1 MRYVDEFRN
10 AQAAR
15 QLIAQIRELATRR
28 WVLMEVCGGQT
39 HSLLRYGIDE
49 ALEDCVELI
58 HGPGCPVCVTDT
70 AVLDLAVEA
79 ALQPGW
85 VLAGFGDMLRVPG
98 TRLSLLQ
105 AQALGARVLP
115 VYSPLD
121 AVEYAREHLQLQ
133 VVFLAVGFETTA
145 PATALA
151 VLEAHRLGLTNFSVL
166 SAHVRVLPAMEWL
179 MQASIR
185 VQAFLAA
192 GHVCTV
198 TGYGDYHAFVQRYRL
213 PVAIAGF
220 EPLDLLQA
228 ILTCVRQLEA
238 GTSSVE
244 NCYSRAVTEGG
255 NPAAQRLVQQVYV
268 PCDRN
273 WRGFG
278 EIPGGGLQLCPQFSA
293 YDAETRLAGRNFS
306 QSTREELAPAKPHSL
321 MMPVLESAAACRAG
335 EVLAGLL
342 KPPDCPH
349 FGRGCHPDAPLGAPM
364 VSSEGACAAWFRY
377 HPPQHES
384 AVSS

>member
-1 MRYVDEFRN
+1 MRYVDEFRDP
-10 AQAAR
+10 ARAR
-15 QLIAQIRELATRR
+15 QLIEHIRSLASRR

-39 HSLLRYGIDE
+39 HSLLRYGLDE
-49 ALEDCVELI
+49 ALADCVELI

-70 AVLDLAVEA
+70 AVLDLAVA
-79 ALQPGW
+79 ASLRPGW

-98 TRLSLLQ
+98 TKLSLLQ
-105 AQALGARVLP
+105 AQARGGRVLP

-121 AVEYAREHLQLQ
+121 AVEYARQQPQLQ

-151 VLEAHRLGLTNFSVL
+151 VLEARRLGLENFSLL

-185 VQAFLAA
+185 VQGFLAA

-198 TGYGDYHAFVQRYRL
+198 TGFSDYRAFAARHRV

-228 ILTCVRQLEA
+228 ICACIRQLEGGA
-238 GTSSVE
+238 AFAE
-244 NCYSRAVTEGG
+244 NCYPRAVVEGG
-255 NPAAQRLVQQVYV
+255 NPAARRIVEQVYE
-268 PCDRN
+268 PCDRS

-278 EIPGGGLQLCPQFSA
+278 EIPQGGLRLRASFSA
-293 YDAETRLAGRNFS
+293 FDAEARLAG
-306 QSTREELAPAKPHSL
+306 TELPCPE
-321 MMPVLESAAACRAG
+321 PTTCRAG

-342 KPPDCPH
+342 KPPDCIH
-349 FGRGCHPDAPLGAPM
+349 FGRGCHPDTPLGAPM

-377 HPPQHES
+377 HPPALEQQS
-384 AVSS
+384 ADV

>member
-1 MRYVDEFRN
+1 MRYVDEFRDPGR
-10 AQAAR
+10 AR
-15 QLIAQIRELATRR
+15 DLIEHIRGLATRR

-39 HSLLRYGIDE
+39 HSLLRYGLDE
-49 ALEDCVELI
+49 ALADCVELI

-70 AVLDLAVEA
+70 AVLDLAVEVS
-79 ALQPGW
+79 LQPGW

-98 TRLSLLQ
+98 TKLSLLQ
-105 AQALGARVLP
+105 AQARGGRVLP

-121 AVEYAREHLQLQ
+121 AVEYAREHSQLQ

-151 VLEAHRLGLTNFSVL
+151 VLEAQRLGLQNFSLL

-185 VQAFLAA
+185 VQGFLAA

-198 TGYGDYHAFVQRYRL
+198 TGFSDYHAFAARHRV

-228 ILTCVRQLEA
+228 ISACIRQLESGDA
-238 GTSSVE
+238 FAE
-244 NCYSRAVTEGG
+244 NCYPRAVVEGG
-255 NPAAQRLVQQVYV
+255 NPAAWRLVEQVYE
-268 PCDRN
+268 PCDQS

-278 EIPGGGLQLCPQFSA
+278 QVPQGGLRLRCQFSA
-293 YDAETRLAGRNFS
+293 FNAQLRLTGTVLPVS
-306 QSTREELAPAKPHSL
+306 EPST
-321 MMPVLESAAACRAG
+321 CRAG

-342 KPPDCPH
+342 KPPDCVH
-349 FGRGCHPDAPLGAPM
+349 FGRGCHPDTPLGAPM

-377 HPPQHES
+377 HPPALEQLS
-384 AVSS
+384 ADV

>member
-1 MRYVDEFRN
+1 MRYVDEFRDSDGVL
-10 AQAAR
+10 R
-15 QLIAQIRELATRR
+15 LVEKIGRSTSRS
-28 WVLMEVCGGQT
+28 WVIMEVCGGQT

-49 ALEDCVELI
+49 ALAGSVELI
-58 HGPGCPVCVTDT
+58 HGPGCPVCVTDC
-70 AVLDLAVEA
+70 AVLDQAIAA
-79 ALQPGW
+79 ALQPNW

-98 TRLSLLQ
+98 RRLSLLQ
-105 AQALGARVLP
+105 AQAQGGRVLP

-121 AVEYAREHLQLQ
+121 AVAYAQQHPQRQ

-151 VLEAHRLGLTNFSVL
+151 VLEARRLGLRNFSVL

-179 MQASIR
+179 MQASSR

-198 TGYGDYHAFVQRYRL
+198 TGFADYHAFVGRHRL

-228 ILTCVRQLEA
+228 IYSCVTQLESGQA
-238 GTSSVE
+238 TVE
-244 NCYSRAVTEGG
+244 NCYRRSVAEGG
-255 NPAAQRLVQQVYV
+255 NPAARRLLEQVYE
-268 PCDRN
+268 PCDRR

-278 EIPGGGLQLCPQFSA
+278 WVPQGGLALRPEFSD
-293 YDAETRLAGRNFS
+293 YDATNRLGSMGRTDVS
-306 QSTREELAPAKPHSL
+306 EPAPA
-321 MMPVLESAAACRAG
+321 AALVDAATCRAG

-342 KPPDCPH
+342 KPPQCPH
-349 FGRGCHPDAPLGAPM
+349 FGRACHPDAPLGAPM

-377 HPPQHES
+377 HPPTVDV
-384 AVSS
+384 AAGN